1 MLKTTCARDVATCM
15 LTARMALASASP
27 AGRCGSSCHKHS
39 RSARCCR
46 AKSAKSTTATSA
58 ACRRKLVRAAI
69 DAAAHSL
76 CERRTHSQHWAA
88 AAVLHRKLRVNIASS
103 CSAPVFL
110 KQCDFTTSARS
121 KWRSTI
127 ARPTTAACCCGP
139 TSFWTLVRITSLLQL
154 SQFSLRTCFLPGAAI
169 DNQLRDA
176 IIGLH
181 EDAGNANVTGPLN
194 FAAATAFIV
203 SKQSCCSLT
212 LVLLAS
218 WNTVQASISCLAKV
232 STARLRWRTLRC
244 SDSRARNGVR
254 VALLIFAALLATS

>member
-1 MLKTTCARDVATCM
+1 MCSGRGYVYVDSPNGACEC
-15 LTARMALASASP
+15 LACWTVRQQLPQTLEVRSLLQGEECEIDNSDQCSVP
-27 AGRCGSSCHKHS
+27 AQTGTRCS
-39 RSARCCR
+39 RR
-46 AKSAKSTTATSA
+46 T
-58 ACRRKLVRAAI
+58 
-69 DAAAHSL
+69 AHSL

-194 FAAATAFIV
+194 FAAATAFIAFV
-203 SKQSCCSLT
+203 RGAAAVCETHSL
-212 LVLLAS
+212 
-218 WNTVQASISCLAKV
+218 
-232 STARLRWRTLRC
+232 
-244 SDSRARNGVR
+244 
-254 VALLIFAALLATS
+254 